1 MDYQIQYTP
10 NLPTILK
17 ELKLSVL
24 ITTYQAGKLITI
36 SSQEDYINQIPISFK
51 KPMGIALQ
59 NSKVAIA
66 SIDEI
71 HFFSNE
77 EQDLFITKEE
87 FKGYDSVYLQRATYH
102 TGILDIHDLAF
113 GDGLL
118 WGINTLYSCIAVYD
132 VNFSFRPKWKPP
144 FITTITPEDK
154 CHLNGMVMK
163 DNLPKY
169 VTALSTDDTENGWR
183 TDKMK
188 TGVLMEVPTG
198 EIILSNLAMPHS
210 PRFYNE
216 KLFVLE
222 SGSGKLLLVDTENKR
237 AEVYYNFDC
246 FVRGLSFQNNIAILG
261 KSKIRQTSKDFNDLS
276 VKDNSKYAGIIF
288 FDMESKTVIA
298 ELDYL
303 TDVEEI
309 FDVRLMNNCSNP
321 VFVTKDHEIFKNI
334 TTFPGNS
341 FWIKPKVENDRQS

>member
-1 MDYQIQYTP
+1 MEYQIQYTP
-10 NLPTILK
+10 NLPEVLK
-17 ELKLSVL
+17 ELNLSVL
-24 ITTYQAGKLITI
+24 ITTYQAGKLIAL
-36 SSQEDYINQIPISFK
+36 SAQEDFINQIPISFK

-59 NSKVAIA
+59 NSKIAIA

-77 EQDLFITKEE
+77 EQGSFLTKEE
-87 FKGYDSVYLQRATYH
+87 FQGHDSVYLQRATYH
-102 TGILDIHDLAF
+102 TGILDIHDLDF

-144 FITTITPEDK
+144 FISSITPEDK

-163 DNLPKY
+163 DKLPKY
-169 VTALSTDDTENGWR
+169 VTALSTDDTAYGWR
-183 TDKMK
+183 TDKMR

-210 PRFYNE
+210 PRFYKDN
-216 KLFVLE
+216 LFVLE
-222 SGSGKLLLVDTENKR
+222 SGSGKLLLVDADKKQ

-261 KSKIRQTSKDFNDLS
+261 KSKIRETSKDFNDLS

-288 FDMESKTVIA
+288 FDIETKTVIG

-309 FDVRLMNNCSNP
+309 FDVRLLNNCSNP

-334 TTFPGNS
+334 TTFPGNA
-341 FWIKPKVENDRQS
+341 FWIKPKEDK